1 MIADDVG
8 LGKTLQAGILT
19 SELIRRGRGKRILV
33 VTSKS
38 MLVQF
43 QKEFWTRFSIPLT
56 RLDSEGIKKV
66 QTKIPDN
73 HNPFQYFDRTIISID
88 TLKSTYYSNRIR
100 EAWWDII
107 IIDEAQNVAERK
119 GSKGGR
125 SFRNLLAKNLSS
137 RSDSLILLSATPHDG
152 SKRSFASLMR
162 MLDPTSIADPENYG
176 PEDIKGLFIRRFRT
190 NEEVIR
196 DIRDVGST
204 IPERETIKVSSVA
217 TAAEENA
224 YDKLDALELH
234 SDSKK
239 VKSSQLVKITLE
251 KALFSSPC
259 ACIESI
265 ENRIKRIES
274 QNSKKEAQ
282 EDGADKLKTE
292 ESNADL
298 KALRDF
304 HVAVKAI
311 GKENFSKYAKMLEVL
326 KEINWTGKDKSDRL
340 VIFTERIATLDW
352 LVENL
357 QKDLKLSDK
366 EVVPLHGMM
375 KDIDIQE
382 VVDDFGQENKPVR
395 ILVAS
400 DLASEGI
407 NLHHQSH
414 KLIHFDIPWS
424 LMTFQQRNGR
434 IDRYGQESQPK
445 MWYMLTESKN
455 SKIQGDQRILEILIE
470 KNENA
475 EESIGDP
482 SVFFGTNDVE
492 EQEDQVAD
500 AIHQKKSAED
510 FSMDLDKNQSESGK
524 TEFSELEMLIN
535 QQFETTEAEPAKPVR
550 NVISGYSGNNYIFPS
565 VFDFTESALNRLKKD
580 HKLEFKVH
588 ENERS
593 IDLAVP
599 TALYEHGAFGLGYTK
614 TIDTRWIP
622 KEAIPEDYMLRLTDD
637 QELIKEEIK
646 KSRMNDESSW
656 SKHHYLWEINPLVEW
671 LSDQTSSFFNR
682 NEAPVM
688 QISGQLEDDESI
700 FIINGVVPNR
710 KGHIL
715 IDEWVGVRFKGEEYI
730 STESLSDILTK
741 IDLTQPIPNTGQ
753 FSVDE
758 LEVNLPTA
766 VERARDQ
773 VRNKR
778 NEIQAELDNLN
789 EAHLELIEELK
800 DKHLTHIENTAGQ
813 QKELNHLWKSRY
825 ERILDE
831 TEKMF
836 KEYWNWLEETQQTE
850 DDRNPYVRI
859 VAVLKG

>member
-1 MIADDVG
+1 MATEALSIVPGARIAVRDVEWLVRKTEQSSRSGTVIHAVGLSNLVRDKEAIFIEKFEDEVEIINPKNTKLVPDGSSQFLDSRLYLDGQIRRALPDQNEPVISQNAAIDNLPFQFTPAEIALKAPRVRILIADDVG

-119 GSKGGR
+119 SSKGGR
-125 SFRNLLAKNLSS
+125 SFRNRLAKNLSS

-162 MLDPTSIADPENYG
+162 MLDPTSIADPDNYG

-190 NEEVIR
+190 DQEVIS
-196 DIRDVGST
+196 DIREVGSS
-204 IPERETIKVSSVA
+204 IPERETIKISSVA

-234 SDSKK
+234 SDSRK
-239 VKSSQLVKITLE
+239 VRSSQLVKITLE

-259 ACIESI
+259 ACLESI

-282 EDGADKLKTE
+282 EDGEDKLKVE

-311 GKENFSKYAKMLEVL
+311 GKEDFSKYAKMLEVL
-326 KEINWTGKDKSDRL
+326 KEIKWTGKDKSDRL
-340 VIFTERIATLDW
+340 VIFTERIATLNW

-357 QKDLKLSDK
+357 QKDLKFSDK
-366 EVVPLHGMM
+366 QVVGLHGMM

-382 VVDDFGQENKPVR
+382 RVDDFGQENKPVR

-407 NLHHQSH
+407 NLHHQSQ

-445 MWYMLTESKN
+445 MWYLLTESKN

-482 SVFFGTNDVE
+482 SVFFGTNDAE

-500 AIHQKKSAED
+500 AIHQMKSAKD
-510 FSMDLDKNQSESGK
+510 FSDDLDKNQSEKERNEYSAM
-524 TEFSELEMLIN
+524 EMLIR
-535 QQFETTEAEPAKPVR
+535 QQFEETTTESTEPKKS
-550 NVISGYSGNNYIFPS
+550 VISGYSGNNYPS
-565 VFDFTESALNRLKKD
+565 FQMSLSLLSPHFSVLKKLIILSL
-580 HKLEFKVH
+580 KLV
-588 ENERS
+588 R
-593 IDLAVP
+593 
-599 TALYEHGAFGLGYTK
+599 
-614 TIDTRWIP
+614 
-622 KEAIPEDYMLRLTDD
+622 
-637 QELIKEEIK
+637 K
-646 KSRMNDESSW
+646 K
-656 SKHHYLWEINPLVEW
+656 K
-671 LSDQTSSFFNR
+671 
-682 NEAPVM
+682 
-688 QISGQLEDDESI
+688 
-700 FIINGVVPNR
+700 
-710 KGHIL
+710 
-715 IDEWVGVRFKGEEYI
+715 
-730 STESLSDILTK
+730 
-741 IDLTQPIPNTGQ
+741 
-753 FSVDE
+753 
-758 LEVNLPTA
+758 
-766 VERARDQ
+766 
-773 VRNKR
+773 
-778 NEIQAELDNLN
+778 
-789 EAHLELIEELK
+789 
-800 DKHLTHIENTAGQ
+800 
-813 QKELNHLWKSRY
+813 
-825 ERILDE
+825 
-831 TEKMF
+831 
-836 KEYWNWLEETQQTE
+836 
-850 DDRNPYVRI
+850 
-859 VAVLKG
+859 